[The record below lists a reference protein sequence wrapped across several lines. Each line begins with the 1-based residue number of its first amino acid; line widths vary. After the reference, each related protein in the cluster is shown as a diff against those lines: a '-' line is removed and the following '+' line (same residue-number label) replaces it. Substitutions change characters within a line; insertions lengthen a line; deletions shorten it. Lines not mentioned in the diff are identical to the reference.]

1 MSESRGAV
9 RVLEECI
16 ELMELKGKAYNR
28 IPQAEYYPNGEHD
41 IFVMMW
47 QKIKRIQSLLSED
60 GENDFE
66 SIDDSCRDLI
76 NYTSFMIE
84 YINGEMDGQGK

>member
-1 MSESRGAV
+1 MSDRFAIS
-9 RVLEECI
+9 VLTECA
-16 ELMELKGKAYNR
+16 ELMRAKGKAYNR

-47 QKIKRIQSLLSED
+47 QKVKRIQSLLSED
-60 GENDFE
+60 GDNNFE

-76 NYTSFMIE
+76 NYTAFMVE
-84 YINGEMDGQGK
+84 FLNGQMDGQ

>member
-1 MSESRGAV
+1 MSDRLAIS
-9 RVLEECI
+9 VLNECAD
-16 ELMELKGKAYNR
+16 LMRAKGKAYNR

-47 QKIKRIQSLLSED
+47 QKVKRIQSLLSEEGD
-60 GENDFE
+60 NNFE

-76 NYTSFMIE
+76 NYTAFMVE
-84 YINGEMDGQGK
+84 FLNGEMDGQ